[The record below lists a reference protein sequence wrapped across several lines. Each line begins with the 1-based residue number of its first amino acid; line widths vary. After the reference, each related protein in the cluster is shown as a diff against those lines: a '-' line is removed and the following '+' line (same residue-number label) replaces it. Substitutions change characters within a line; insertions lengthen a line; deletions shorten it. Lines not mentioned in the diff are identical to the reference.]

1 MRYSISGF
9 RGLSAWL
16 LVLVSSLLFSSSIK
30 AEDRLF
36 WQALAQGGKVVLIQ
50 HALLDEAVG
59 DPFSLDPSCFI
70 ERNLSEAGREQARSI
85 GEAFRQQGIKI
96 DAVWAS
102 PHCRTKDTAEL
113 AFGEFEVKAEL
124 RLIRALTEEQANANL
139 RWSRQLIG
147 NFNAEGNLILV
158 THRPNIGE
166 LIHQRVRPGTVAVVE
181 PLGDGLFDL
190 VATKVFD

>member
-16 LVLVSSLLFSSSIK
+16 LVSSLLFSSSIK

-96 DAVWAS
+96 EAVWAS